1 MPEAAQTLHPEY
13 RSYEDLLYGMAQ
25 ADERIIVMTA
35 ENRAAIRGLPARLGP
50 RFVDVGIC
58 EQTLIGAAAGLALRG
73 RIPVVHALASFLT
86 MRAFEFIRTDVG
98 IPRLPVKLVGS
109 FAGFVSEAN
118 GPTHQAIEDIA
129 LMRGIPGV
137 NVWCPADLEDMLI
150 GLPAILRDPAP
161 YYIRYNHLP
170 AAVAHT
176 DFLPGRA
183 EILSHGEDVTLLTY
197 GTLFGEC
204 VRAAEILRAQ
214 GISAGLVNLRTLKP
228 IDTEALLSA
237 ACNSRLLVAVEDHL
251 KVGGL
256 YSILAETFF
265 ERGLAVPAL
274 SLALDNHW
282 FKPAL
287 IADALE
293 YEGFTA
299 AKIAAS
305 VLQRIHEARS

>member
-1 MPEAAQTLHPEY
+1 
-13 RSYEDLLYGMAQ
+13 
-25 ADERIIVMTA
+25 
-35 ENRAAIRGLPARLGP
+35 
-50 RFVDVGIC
+50 
-58 EQTLIGAAAGLALRG
+58 
-73 RIPVVHALASFLT
+73 